1 MSSPGLLR
9 YHHDRADL
17 RGIAVLLWVCGLSL
31 LAIGLPIV
39 YNLAS
44 PSSALISTGDAIAI
58 WLLAA
63 AVYAYRA
70 RAARGQE
77 EVVRLDASGFDSRLF
92 GRVAFADIQDYKIGR
107 DTRLWRWECNAPS
120 LRLELVGRRRL
131 RFHLD
136 ARHYR
141 QDLLDFVAF
150 IEAALAGANKQSAAR
165 QALPGR
171 AKLFG
176 EASAAPALNH
186 PATAPRRPDAAET
199 PARSRPALASG
210 TPSNR
215 RRQDDTVAAEAR
227 PGRTPDTAAAGRMS
241 RANRD
246 ADRRFRQQMVK
257 HRKWVA
263 LAAVLLPLS
272 YAIRACDPGTIQSM
286 IAPGPLDD
294 IQQQAPEALD
304 RTTGRLQRAIAEKGP
319 VYRWGNIDDG
329 DHYKPLLAPNVNA
342 RNIGIDMLDMINT
355 AGSIQRFLTHGE
367 AEGYRMGLQHDGTVT
382 LASYSK
388 ISQRP
393 LPGEHTLYFFLLPPQ
408 SAPGQKP
415 AQAQDRSGQERPSAA
430 PEISWRIRYQ
440 DTDDIAA
447 KLDQFNGRLPM
458 PIIARWLQMTPQ
470 PRLVVTSSRYHGMTS
485 QDFTAAVEAIK
496 ADFEDRGIDTTGFE
510 SQRFDDGTVE
520 LSHGAT
526 ATGTDSSRGQD
537 GHH

>member
-1 MSSPGLLR
+1 MTPPGQLR

-17 RGIAVLLWVCGLSL
+17 RGIAVLVWVCGLIL
-31 LAIGLPIV
+31 LAISLPIV
-39 YNLAS
+39 YNQAS
-44 PSSALISTGDAIAI
+44 PSSALISTGVAIAI

-63 AVYAYRA
+63 AVYTYRA
-70 RAARGQE
+70 GAARGQE
-77 EVVRLDASGFDSRLF
+77 EVVRFDDSGFDSRLF
-92 GRVAFADIQDYKIGR
+92 GRVAFTDIQDYKTGR

-120 LRLELVGRRRL
+120 LQLALADRRRL

-150 IEAALAGANKQSAAR
+150 IEAALAGANNESPAR
-165 QALPGR
+165 QALPGQDG
-171 AKLFG
+171 LFG
-176 EASAAPALNH
+176 EAPVAPARNH
-186 PATAPRRPDAAET
+186 PATAPRHTDTADS
-199 PARSRPALASG
+199 PARSRPASASQDAG
-210 TPSNR
+210 SR
-215 RRQDDTVAAEAR
+215 RRPNGAAAADAR
-227 PGRTPDTAAAGRMS
+227 PEHDRDTAAAGRMS

-257 HRKWVA
+257 HRKWIA

-294 IQQQAPEALD
+294 IQQHAPEALD

-319 VYRWGNIDDG
+319 VYRWGNVDSEPL
-329 DHYKPLLAPNVNA
+329 KPVLAPNINA

-355 AGSIQRFLTHGE
+355 AGDIQRFLTHGE

-415 AQAQDRSGQERPSAA
+415 AQDQDRSGQGRPSAA

-485 QDFTAAVEAIK
+485 QNFTAAVEAIK

-526 ATGTDSSRGQD
+526 ATGTDSSRGRD